1 MIDRKRKEVKNWE
14 DMKIVAVKSI
24 EKFKLRYKFKNGRV
38 MEYDIEKMA
47 RKLEKCFKPML
58 DNPEIIKN
66 VNFDSGTSIWWSDQM
81 DVPSDFLYCVGTIV
95 KKY

>member
-66 VNFDSGTSIWWSDQM
+66 VNFTL
-81 DVPSDFLYCVGTIV
+81 F
-95 KKY
+95 